1 METFNLIYIS
11 ARQVLKSV
19 NSKKI
24 FLNLIKIITIIAAAS
39 IIGFLFRFMGFV
51 ETNIVIVYL
60 LAVLIIAWITYDI
73 SFGVIASI
81 LATVAFNYF
90 FTQPY
95 YTLMVY
101 DPSYIVTFIIMA
113 ITAIITSTLTSHAK
127 KSEIEAKEKEAQ
139 TKEVYN
145 LTNNLMDAQ
154 DIDDIASIAVSSIS
168 NCFFCKAAFICFDE
182 QGNPEK
188 SFIQQISDDKQIHR
202 QIDDTFEIKL
212 KMEQLKSDYSIGR
225 EFYDF
230 PIRGREGLLGAVRVP
245 KEEAQKMNETQMF
258 LLISMIESVCLA
270 MERFWSAY
278 HRIRLNEETIQQRYR
293 SNLLRAISHDL
304 RTPLSGIMGTSEI
317 ILGMTDKNN
326 PCYVLAEE
334 IYSDADW
341 LHSLVENILNLTRLQ
356 DGKLILNKQTEAVEE
371 VVGSAVNQIAKRVPK
386 YNIEVCIPDEVLLVP
401 MDAKLIEQV
410 LINLLDN
417 AVKHTPPENEI
428 KLTVTEDIIN
438 NMAVFAVKDR
448 GQGIAT
454 DDLSHIFDMFYTSK
468 FKNSDVGHGIGLGLA
483 ICDTII
489 KAHGAVIKAKNNS
502 DGIGA
507 EFTFALKLE
516 ESNNNE

>member
-19 NSKKI
+19 NIKKI
-24 FLNLIKIITIIAAAS
+24 FLNLIRIVAIIAAAS

-73 SFGVIASI
+73 LLGIVASI

-127 KSEIEAKEKEAQ
+127 KSEIEAKQKEAQ
-139 TKEVYN
+139 TKAVYN

-154 DIDDIASIAVSSIS
+154 DIDDIASFAVSSIS

-202 QIDDTFEIKL
+202 QVEDISEIKL
-212 KMEQLKSDYSIGR
+212 KMEQLKSDYSIGQ

-245 KEEAQKMNETQMF
+245 KEKAQKMNETQML
-258 LLISMIESVCLA
+258 LLISMIESICLA

-278 HRIRLNEETIQQRYR
+278 QRIRLYEETIQQRYR

-317 ILGMTDKNN
+317 ILGMTDKKN

-356 DGKLILNKQTEAVEE
+356 DGKLILNKQLEAVEE
-371 VVGSAVNQIAKRVPK
+371 VIGSAVNHIAKRAPK
-386 YNIEVCIPDEVLLVP
+386 YEIEVCIPDEILLVS

-417 AVKHTPPENEI
+417 AVRHTTPENEI
-428 KLTVTEDIIN
+428 KLTVIKDIIN
-438 NMAVFAVKDR
+438 DIAVFTVKDR
-448 GQGIAT
+448 GCGIAVA
-454 DDLSHIFDMFYTSK
+454 DLPYVFDMFYTSK
-468 FKNSDVGHGIGLGLA
+468 SKSADAGYGIGLGLA
-483 ICDTII
+483 ICDAII
-489 KAHGAVIKAKNNS
+489 KAHGGDIEAKNNS
-502 DGIGA
+502 DGKGA
-507 EFTFALKLE
+507 EFMFTLRLE
-516 ESNNNE
+516 ENNNK